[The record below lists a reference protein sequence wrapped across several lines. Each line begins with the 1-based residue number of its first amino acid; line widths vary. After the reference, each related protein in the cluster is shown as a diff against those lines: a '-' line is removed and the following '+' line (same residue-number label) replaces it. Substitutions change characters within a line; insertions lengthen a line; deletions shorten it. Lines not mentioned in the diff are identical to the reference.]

1 MNKIY
6 LSKGLP
12 ASGKTT
18 WANEKVST
26 GEGKIININKDDL
39 RSMLHAG
46 KGSKYR
52 EAFVIESQTAL
63 TKLALSMGHDVIW
76 SDTNLNPIH
85 EERARTL
92 SDWVEIVD
100 HFLQVT
106 IEDCIS
112 RDKNRSNPV
121 GEKAIRDQY
130 NKWLRKEPEI
140 LVQDESL
147 PKVAVFDMDGTLTLG
162 PHNRSPYEW
171 HKVGQDKVNEMVKHL
186 VLTQKASARDILIVS
201 GRDSVC
207 RSETIQ
213 WLEDNDIPYDKLFM
227 RAQGDGRPDDVIKE
241 EIIDRE
247 ILPNYNIKI
256 WVDDRLK
263 VCRMIHRKGLPLL
276 RVGDPEA
283 NF

>member
-1 MNKIY
+1 MNKLI
-6 LSKGLP
+6 LTKGLP

-18 WANEKVST
+18 WANEQVVGSN
-26 GEGKIININKDDL
+26 GKIINVNKDDL
-39 RSMLHAG
+39 RAMLHAG

-52 EAFVIESQTAL
+52 ESFVIEVQETL
-63 TKLALSMGHDVIW
+63 TKLAFEAGHDVIW

-85 EERARTL
+85 ENRARTL
-92 SDWVEIVD
+92 SDCVEIVD
-100 HFLQVT
+100 FTDVSL
-106 IEDCIS
+106 EKCIM
-112 RDKNRSNPV
+112 RDHLRANPV

-130 NKWLRKEPEI
+130 NKWLRKEPEL

-147 PKVAVFDMDGTLTLG
+147 PEVAVFDMDGTLTLG

-227 RAQGDGRPDDVIKE
+227 RAQGDSRPDDVIKE

>member
-18 WANEKVST
+18 WANEKVRTS
-26 GEGKIININKDDL
+26 EGKIININKDDL
-39 RSMLHAG
+39 RSMLHSD
-46 KGSKYR
+46 KSSKRR
-52 EAFVIESQTAL
+52 EAFVIEAQTAL
-63 TKLALSMGHDVIW
+63 TKLAFSMGHDVIW

-85 EERARTL
+85 EERANTL
-92 SDWVEIVD
+92 SDCVEIVD
-100 HFLQVT
+100 FTHVSLQ
-106 IEDCIS
+106 DCIS
-112 RDKNRSNPV
+112 RDKNRINPV

-130 NKWLRKEPEI
+130 NKWLRKEPEF
-140 LVQDESL
+140 LVQDGSL
-147 PKVAVFDMDGTLTLG
+147 PKVAVFDIDGTLTLG

-171 HKVGQDKVNEMVKHL
+171 HKVGQDKVNSMVRHL
-186 VLTQKASARDILIVS
+186 VLTQRASARDILIVS

-227 RAQGDGRPDDVIKE
+227 RVTGDSRADDIIKE
-241 EIIDRE
+241 EIIDQD
-247 ILPNYNIKI
+247 ILPNYNIKM

-283 NF
+283 DF

>member
-1 MNKIY
+1 MNKLI
-6 LSKGLP
+6 LTKGLP

-18 WANEKVST
+18 WANEQVAGSN
-26 GEGKIININKDDL
+26 GKIININKDDL
-39 RSMLHAG
+39 RGMLHAG

-52 EAFVIESQTAL
+52 ESFVIEVQETL
-63 TKLALSMGHDVIW
+63 TKLAFEAGHDVIW

-85 EERARTL
+85 ENRARTL
-92 SDWVEIVD
+92 SDCVEILD
-100 HFLQVT
+100 HFLQVS

-112 RDKNRSNPV
+112 RDKNRINPV

-140 LVQDESL
+140 LVQDETL
-147 PKVAVFDMDGTLTLG
+147 PEVSVFDIDGSLTLG

-171 HKVGQDKVNEMVKHL
+171 HKVGQDKVNSMVRHL
-186 VLTQKASARDILIVS
+186 VLTQRTSGRDILIVS

-207 RSETIQ
+207 RPETIQ

-227 RAQGDGRPDDVIKE
+227 RVTGDSRADDIIKE
-241 EIIDRE
+241 EIIDQD
-247 ILPNYNIKI
+247 ILPNYNIKM

-283 NF
+283 DF

>member
-6 LSKGLP
+6 VTKGLP

-92 SDWVEIVD
+92 SDCVEIVD

-112 RDKNRSNPV
+112 RDKNRINPV

-130 NKWLRKEPEI
+130 NKWLRKAPEL
-140 LVQDESL
+140 LVQDETKQKAL
-147 PKVAVFDMDGTLTLG
+147 IVDADGTLAHMSG
-162 PHNRSPYEW
+162 RSPFDWSRVGEDSVDDTVADVVRL
-171 HKVGQDKVNEMVKHL
+171 HKAAGY
-186 VLTQKASARDILIVS
+186 DIIIVS
-201 GRDSVC
+201 GRDAVC
-207 RSETIQ
+207 RQITED
-213 WLEDNDIPYDKLFM
+213 WLNSHNIPFDYIYM
-227 RAQGDGRPDDVIKE
+227 RAQGDSRKDYVVK
-241 EIIDRE
+241 RE
-247 ILPNYNIKI
+247 IFDNYIRGHWNIKF
-256 WVDDRLK
+256 VLDDRNSVVKTWREIGLK
-263 VCRMIHRKGLPLL
+263 CFQVAE
-276 RVGDPEA
+276 GD
-283 NF
+283 F

>member
-18 WANEKVST
+18 WANEQVSKS
-26 GEGKIININKDDL
+26 EGKIININKDDL
-39 RSMLHAG
+39 RSMLHAN
-46 KGSKYR
+46 KSSKYR
-52 EAFVIESQTAL
+52 EAFVIEAQTAL
-63 TKLALSMGHDVIW
+63 TKLAFSMGHDVIW

-85 EERARTL
+85 EERANTL
-92 SDWVEIVD
+92 SDCVEIVD
-100 HFLQVT
+100 FTHVSLQ
-106 IEDCIS
+106 DCIS
-112 RDKNRSNPV
+112 RDKNRINSV

-130 NKWLRKEPEI
+130 NKWLRKAPEI
-140 LVQDESL
+140 LVQDETK
-147 PKVAVFDMDGTLTLG
+147 PEVAVFDIDGSLTLG
-162 PHNRSPYEW
+162 PNNRSPYEW
-171 HKVGQDKVNEMVKHL
+171 HKVGQDKVNSMVRHL
-186 VLTQKASARDILIVS
+186 VLTQRTSGRDILIVS

-227 RAQGDGRPDDVIKE
+227 RVTGDSRADDIIKE
-241 EIIDRE
+241 EIIDQD
-247 ILPNYNIKI
+247 ILPNYNIKM

-283 NF
+283 DF

>member
-18 WANEKVST
+18 WANEKVRTS
-26 GEGKIININKDDL
+26 EGKIININKDDL
-39 RSMLHAG
+39 RSMLHSD
-46 KGSKYR
+46 KSSKRR
-52 EAFVIESQTAL
+52 EAFVIEAQTAL
-63 TKLALSMGHDVIW
+63 TKLAFSMGHDVIW

-85 EERARTL
+85 EERANTL
-92 SDWVEIVD
+92 SDCVEIVD
-100 HFLQVT
+100 FTHVSLQ
-106 IEDCIS
+106 DCIS
-112 RDKNRSNPV
+112 RDKNRINPV

-130 NKWLRKEPEI
+130 NKWLRKEPEF
-140 LVQDESL
+140 LVQDETK
-147 PKVAVFDMDGTLTLG
+147 PEVAVFDIDGSLTLG

-171 HKVGQDKVNEMVKHL
+171 HKVGQDKVNSMVRHL
-186 VLTQKASARDILIVS
+186 VLTQRTSGRDILIVS

-227 RAQGDGRPDDVIKE
+227 RVTGDSRADDIIKE
-241 EIIDRE
+241 EIIDQD
-247 ILPNYNIKI
+247 ILPNYNIKM

-283 NF
+283 DF